1 MMEGIDQYRVNQV
14 QPEVNKG
21 VPKDILFEHN
31 GAPNKEELY
40 NTSYTATMNPN
51 VTVPQR
57 TSLRDQKQKQW
68 DAEKAACSRNNKP
81 YESTTASEY
90 VEDNSCIVQPADKTH
105 LFKGELTRTFESPHR
120 KLRLRT
126 NLMNPRPPL
135 SMWKIIRALFNPL
148 TKHTFL
154 RESSRGRS
162 KAPTESCG
170 CVRTK
175 SSKIRCFP
183 EKKMDLTKFR
193 VCVL

>member
-1 MMEGIDQYRVNQV
+1 MADQYSTGCLIGNHVEDGYGAQLASGNSVVTHGQESQYTTVMKGSYTTGMMEGIDQYRVNQV

-126 NLMNPRPPL
+126 N
-135 SMWKIIRALFNPL
+135 
-148 TKHTFL
+148 
-154 RESSRGRS
+154 
-162 KAPTESCG
+162 
-170 CVRTK
+170 
-175 SSKIRCFP
+175 
-183 EKKMDLTKFR
+183 
-193 VCVL
+193 